1 MELGNI
7 QFFHLKHEKFPMKS
21 VVDIFIH
28 FIREFLFLRSVHW
41 CWVLLVQVPQSN
53 SWIREK
59 KRNYKRFLHS
69 VGLYP
74 RINFFEKNI
83 QINCS
88 SRCHAV
94 TPTTTS
100 LLALTQ
106 HPIVIHLKMEERIIG
121 SKRQK
126 VCAANPEWNIRQT
139 INLREKHENDHNIVF
154 DRMKEPRVEIIILV
168 VS

>member
-1 MELGNI
+1 MLSSTCAGAPI
-7 QFFHLKHEKFPMKS
+7 
-21 VVDIFIH
+21 
-28 FIREFLFLRSVHW
+28 EFL
-41 CWVLLVQVPQSN
+41 N
-53 SWIREK
+53 SREK
-59 KRNYKRFLHS
+59 KKLQAVSKRVHS